1 MGKNIEKSN
10 IPLGVDDM
18 LKKLDEK
25 VKKQTPEVPK
35 PEKNQEASISKK
47 EMQKAVA
54 ENDALQKENADK
66 YLEKWLVDAELNKES
81 LAANESENKKE
92 KALASK
98 TKTLSS
104 KGQNVAIDD
113 FNLPEG
119 ATENVTNNRIDAAN
133 APLNTMLAATWLVGW
148 VFKKVFRF
156 SESDI
161 IPENLA

>member
-54 ENDALQKENADK
+54 ENDALQKENANK
-66 YLEKWLVDAELNKES
+66 YLEK
-81 LAANESENKKE
+81 
-92 KALASK
+92 
-98 TKTLSS
+98 
-104 KGQNVAIDD
+104 
-113 FNLPEG
+113 
-119 ATENVTNNRIDAAN
+119 
-133 APLNTMLAATWLVGW
+133 
-148 VFKKVFRF
+148 
-156 SESDI
+156 
-161 IPENLA
+161 

>member
-66 YLEKWLVDAELNKES
+66 YLEK
-81 LAANESENKKE
+81 
-92 KALASK
+92 
-98 TKTLSS
+98 
-104 KGQNVAIDD
+104 
-113 FNLPEG
+113 
-119 ATENVTNNRIDAAN
+119 
-133 APLNTMLAATWLVGW
+133 
-148 VFKKVFRF
+148 
-156 SESDI
+156 
-161 IPENLA
+161 

>member
-47 EMQKAVA
+47 EIQKAVA

-66 YLEKWLVDAELNKES
+66 YLEK
-81 LAANESENKKE
+81 
-92 KALASK
+92 
-98 TKTLSS
+98 
-104 KGQNVAIDD
+104 
-113 FNLPEG
+113 
-119 ATENVTNNRIDAAN
+119 
-133 APLNTMLAATWLVGW
+133 
-148 VFKKVFRF
+148 
-156 SESDI
+156 
-161 IPENLA
+161 